1 MDGWVGKIL
10 RVDLSARDFVVED
23 LDPDFAEKYIGSQGF
38 GIKILMDEMDPT
50 VDALSPENK
59 LIFATSP
66 CTGTGAVC
74 GSRAAWI
81 AKSPLTGGIAFSNTG
96 AYFPAEL
103 KFAGYDAI
111 IFEGRA
117 DEPVYLWI
125 EDDEVEIR
133 DAGDLWGK
141 TVDET
146 EDLIREEIENK
157 WVAMDT
163 RIASIGPPGENL
175 VLSAAIM
182 NDKHRAA
189 ARGGI
194 GVVMGSKN
202 LKAIAVRG
210 TGGITIAQ
218 PQEFHETVMTAL
230 GQVKASPV
238 ASQAF
243 PAYGSGSLLNLYNS
257 AGVLPHKNFQEM
269 GVEETANIS
278 GEAIAEGYL
287 VRNRGCFGCPLACGG
302 PAIVKDGPYAGKGE
316 RPEYETHWIAASC
329 CIYNP
334 EALLKFNS
342 LCNELGLDTID
353 AGSTIACAME
363 LAERGY
369 LPAEDVGFELKFGDA
384 DALVNLTKQMAYRE
398 GFGEVMAEGGYAMA
412 EKYGHP
418 ELFIHVK
425 KMAFT
430 AYDVR
435 TVKGM
440 ALNMATSVRGA
451 CHNRGYTPAQEILGM
466 PVKIDPLEIE
476 GKAALVKML
485 QDETAAVMDAG
496 GICLFSIT
504 GQAPPTMWAQ
514 VMTATGLDYTF
525 EDALKIG
532 ERIWNL
538 QRLFN
543 LQAGLIKEDDTIPK
557 RFLEEPAKGGPNAG
571 NAYDPADLKKLLDE
585 YYDLRGWDKDT
596 GYPTKEKLTE
606 LGLEEYLDLLPS

>member
-10 RVDLSARDFVVED
+10 RVDLSAEDYMEED
-23 LDPDFAEKYIGSQGF
+23 LDPGFAERYIGSQGF
-38 GIKILMDEMDPT
+38 GTKILMDEVDPT

-59 LIFATSP
+59 LVFATGP

-74 GSRAAWI
+74 GARAAWI

-103 KFAGYDAI
+103 KFAGYDMI
-111 IFEGRA
+111 IFEGQA

-125 EDDEVEIR
+125 EDDAIEIR
-133 DAGDLWGK
+133 DASDLWGK
-141 TVDET
+141 TVEET
-146 EDLIREEIENK
+146 EDLIRSEIDNK

-163 RIASIGPPGENL
+163 RIACIGPSGENQAL
-175 VLSAAIM
+175 MAAIM

-194 GVVMGSKN
+194 GAVMGSKN

-210 TGGITIAQ
+210 TGGITIAR
-218 PQEFHETVMTAL
+218 PQAFHEAVMNAL
-230 GQVKASPV
+230 EQVKASPV

-243 PAYGSGSLLNLYNS
+243 PAFGSGSLLNLYNS
-257 AGVLPHKNFQEM
+257 AGVLPHRNFQDM
-269 GVEETANIS
+269 GVEETTNIS
-278 GEAIAEGYL
+278 GETIAEKYL
-287 VRNRGCFGCPLACGG
+287 IRNRGCFGCPLACGG
-302 PAIVKDGPYAGKGE
+302 SAEVAEGRFKGRGE

-329 CIYNP
+329 GVYNP
-334 EALLKFNS
+334 EALLRFNA

-363 LAERGY
+363 LGERGY
-369 LPAEDVGFELKFGDA
+369 LPADDVGFALKFGDA
-384 DALVNLTKQMAYRE
+384 DALVTLTEQMAYRE
-398 GFGEVMAEGGYAMA
+398 GFGDTMADGGYAMA
-412 EKYGHP
+412 EKYGHS
-418 ELFIHVK
+418 ELFMHVK

-466 PVKIDPLEIE
+466 PQKIDPLEIE
-476 GKAALVKML
+476 GKAALVKEL

-504 GQAPPTMWAQ
+504 GQAPPTMWEQ
-514 VMTATGLDYTF
+514 VTTASGLEYTF
-525 EDALKIG
+525 EEAMKAG

-543 LQAGLIKEDDTIPK
+543 LQAGLTKEHDTIPR
-557 RFLEEPAKGGPNAG
+557 RFLEEPAKGGPNQG
-571 NAYDPADLKKLLDE
+571 NVYAAEELQKLLDE
-585 YYDLRGWDKDT
+585 YYDLRGWDKET
-596 GYPTKEKLTE
+596 GYPTKEKLAA
-606 LGLEEYLDLLPS
+606 LGLEEYNDLLPD